1 MTVHQDRPPSHGP
14 APGPGPGHGTGPAA
28 DSVPSAAPGLA
39 PGGTPGPASGSVS
52 GAVSGGVFGSVL
64 GSVLGSVRARSDRAP
79 VLPAPRGPLSRAV
92 AGLLAS
98 GPPAGPF
105 RDDPREVRR
114 IAGLAEEVRSCDPY
128 GEDLQLALHTCYELH
143 YQGFAGVD
151 PDWEWDP
158 ALLRLR
164 GAMEA
169 VFLAALRRDVRRA
182 DGPEAAGDVAG
193 DVAVDVDGALEEL
206 LVEPVDARGVSHH
219 LRDEGTWWQMRE
231 YAALRSVYHLKE
243 ADPHAWVI
251 PRLRGRAKAALVAVE
266 NDEFGGGRAEMT
278 HQGLYADLL
287 DDLGLDPS
295 YGAYVEAAPA
305 VMLATVNMMSL
316 FGLHRSLR
324 AALVGH
330 FAAAE
335 ITTAPSARRMAR
347 ALERLGAGPRAL
359 LFHTEHIEADAV
371 HEQVLRHEVIGGLL
385 DSEPGLAGEVV
396 LGVRATVLLED
407 RLGDHLLGCWRAGRS
422 ALRRPVAGLA
432 PGAEEGAMTA
442 APVDAA
448 GDVTRAARAAG

>member
-1 MTVHQDRPPSHGP
+1 M
-14 APGPGPGHGTGPAA
+14 
-28 DSVPSAAPGLA
+28 
-39 PGGTPGPASGSVS
+39 
-52 GAVSGGVFGSVL
+52 
-64 GSVLGSVRARSDRAP
+64 RARADRAP
-79 VLPAPRGPLSRAV
+79 VLPQPRGPLSRAV
-92 AGLLAS
+92 AAVLVS
-98 GPPAGPF
+98 GPPPSPL
-105 RDDPREVRR
+105 RDDPPKASEM
-114 IAGLAEEVRSCDPY
+114 AGLVAEARSCAPY
-128 GEDLQLALHTCYELH
+128 GEDVHLALHTCYELH

-158 ALLRLR
+158 GLLRLR

-169 VFLAALRRDVRRA
+169 VFLGALRRDVRDAGAPDHVR
-182 DGPEAAGDVAG
+182 GAAW
-193 DVAVDVDGALEEL
+193 DVDGALEEL
-206 LVEPVDARGVSHH
+206 LVEPAGARGVSHH
-219 LRDEGTWWQMRE
+219 LRDEGTWEQMRE

-266 NDEFGGGRAEMT
+266 NDEFGGGRPETT

-295 YGAYVEAAPA
+295 YGAYADAAPA

-316 FGLHRSLR
+316 FGLHRALR

-347 ALERLGAGPRAL
+347 ALERLGAGPRAR

-385 DSEPGLAGEVV
+385 EAEPGLAGDVV
-396 LGVRATVLLED
+396 LGVRATGLLED
-407 RLGDHLLGCWRAGRS
+407 RLGGHLLGCWRAGRS
-422 ALRRPVAGLA
+422 ALRRPLPEETG
-432 PGAEEGAMTA
+432 GAAAGAMSDPPPA
-442 APVDAA
+442 APSA
-448 GDVTRAARAAG
+448 G